1 MMLTIPRI
9 LKKVSK
15 APADLVSV
23 RAIIAPT
30 TPAVT
35 NKPST
40 AIEIL
45 ILLFMRCSTHL
56 GVFRR

>member
-1 MMLTIPRI
+1 
-9 LKKVSK
+9 
-15 APADLVSV
+15 V
-23 RAIIAPT
+23 RVIIAPT

-35 NKPST
+35 NKPNT

-45 ILLFMRCSTHL
+45 ILFFMRFSTHL